1 MGLELL
7 VNAADSLKQTENIPK
22 NSLSVVSPF
31 RGKMAK
37 SENNRR
43 GQNTMGDVIV
53 IPDDKVKVETNS
65 FERIGISIQN
75 NQGSFISK
83 SSTQKESGHKNFSI
97 ERLMSR
103 EDSPEVAPPVG
114 INLNKPVQPAVQIST
129 RNVDQ
134 MKNDKAKEY
143 YEALLIK
150 YPKEVINE
158 ILALNNFSSKNV
170 EVKKEEEELPE
181 YKSEDANGLL
191 VKSSPFITQ
200 QKQQRGFPKSASP
213 SKVVAEVKPFDLTVS
228 KQGSTVDSP
237 NKTSVSGHSTTITP
251 NTTSITPNTTSIPSN
266 TEQSQSK
273 PRNIS
278 SSDEYSLNNGTN
290 NSFLKK
296 IDIES
301 FENKSQSAS
310 FTKFCEI
317 MSEPDIADIKI
328 PDDTKESVVNEVNFP
343 DDVNKQKTSKSDNK
357 VSFINSKTT
366 QIFLPNSTKRF
377 PIKLEHLGTL
387 VTSAKNNSTYEKL
400 KISNPFLITTTSK
413 PVSLTP
419 QILFTRPPSSIPTP
433 VLTMQKDSVQKKM
446 IQSKLNM
453 QDEDGD
459 T

>member
-31 RGKMAK
+31 PSKMAK
-37 SENNRR
+37 SENSNRVN
-43 GQNTMGDVIV
+43 NTMVDVIV
-53 IPDDKVKVETNS
+53 IPDDKVKIEANS
-65 FERIGISIQN
+65 FGRIGIGFQN

-83 SSTQKESGHKNFSI
+83 SNTQRESGHKNFSI
-97 ERLMSR
+97 ERLMSQ
-103 EDSPEVAPPVG
+103 ENSPEVIPPVG
-114 INLNKPVQPAVQIST
+114 SNFNKPVQSST

-143 YEALLIK
+143 YEALLKK

-170 EVKKEEEELPE
+170 EVKKEVVELPE
-181 YKSEDANGLL
+181 HKSEDTNGLPL
-191 VKSSPFITQ
+191 RSSPFITQ

-213 SKVVAEVKPFDLTVS
+213 NKVVAEVKPFDLTVS
-228 KQGSTVDSP
+228 KQGSTVDSN
-237 NKTSVSGHSTTITP
+237 NKTSGSGHSTSLTP
-251 NTTSITPNTTSIPSN
+251 NTTSTPSN
-266 TEQSQSK
+266 TEQSHSK

-290 NSFLKK
+290 VSFLKK

-328 PDDTKESVVNEVNFP
+328 PDDTKESVVNDVNFP
-343 DDVNKQKTSKSDNK
+343 DNVNKQKTSKSDNK

-366 QIFLPNSTKRF
+366 QIFLPNSSKRF
-377 PIKLEHLGTL
+377 PVKLEHTGSL
-387 VTSAKNNSTYEKL
+387 VTSAKSSTTYEKL
-400 KISNPFLITTTSK
+400 KISNPFLITSTSK

-419 QILFTRPPSSIPTP
+419 QLLFTRPPSSIPTP
-433 VLTMQKDSVQKKM
+433 VLTMQKDSAQKKM

>member
-7 VNAADSLKQTENIPK
+7 VNAADSLKQTESVPK

-31 RGKMAK
+31 RGKIAK
-37 SENNRR
+37 SENSNR
-43 GQNTMGDVIV
+43 GNNTMLDVIV
-53 IPDDKVKVETNS
+53 TPDDKVKIER
-65 FERIGISIQN
+65 RIGISFQN
-75 NQGSFISK
+75 NQGSFTSK
-83 SSTQKESGHKNFSI
+83 PNTQKESGHKNFSI

-103 EDSPEVAPPVG
+103 ENSPEVTAPLG
-114 INLNKPVQPAVQIST
+114 SNFNKPVQPLVQSSSS
-129 RNVDQ
+129 NVNQ

-143 YEALLIK
+143 YEALLKK

-170 EVKKEEEELPE
+170 EVKKEEYELPDH
-181 YKSEDANGLL
+181 KSEDRNGLP
-191 VKSSPFITQ
+191 VKTSPFIAQ
-200 QKQQRGFPKSASP
+200 QKQQRVFPKSASP
-213 SKVVAEVKPFDLTVS
+213 NKVVAEVKPFDLTVS
-228 KQGSTVDSP
+228 KQGSTIDST
-237 NKTSVSGHSTTITP
+237 NKTSVSGHS
-251 NTTSITPNTTSIPSN
+251 TSITPNTTSIPSN

-290 NSFLKK
+290 VSFLKK
-296 IDIES
+296 LDIES

-317 MSEPDIADIKI
+317 MNEPDIADIKI

-343 DDVNKQKTSKSDNK
+343 DDINKQKTSKSDNK

-366 QIFLPNSTKRF
+366 QIFLPNSSKRF
-377 PIKLEHLGTL
+377 PIKLEHLGSS
-387 VTSAKNNSTYEKL
+387 VTSAKSSSTYEKL
-400 KISNPFLITTTSK
+400 KISNPFLITSTSK

-419 QILFTRPPSSIPTP
+419 QLLYTRPPSSIPTP
-433 VLTMQKDSVQKKM
+433 VLTMQKDSAQKKM